1 MPANNPTVR
10 PATTSDVDALVRL
23 RVANAEAHLALD
35 PQAYRIPEPEAVRR
49 HFAALL
55 AEGPAGHAVLV
66 AEVAGRVAGM
76 VEVVRSP
83 EPPDHQILRPEPSAQ
98 IHTVVAEDAR
108 GRGVGSALLSAAE
121 QWASTAGITYLSAGI
136 HHRNAGAVRFYGRYG
151 YTSSGLSMGRQV
163 HG

>member
-1 MPANNPTVR
+1 MQANDPTVR
-10 PATTSDVDALVRL
+10 PATAADVDALVRL

-35 PQAYRIPEPEAVRR
+35 PQVYRIPERAAVRR

-66 AEVAGRVAGM
+66 AEVAGRIVGM
-76 VEVVRSP
+76 VELVRSP
-83 EPPDHQILRPEPSAQ
+83 ESPDHQILRPEPAAQ

-136 HHRNAGAVRFYGRYG
+136 QHRNAAAVRFYGRYG
-151 YTSSGLSMGRQV
+151 YTTSGLSLGRRVQA
-163 HG
+163 